1 MGQIGGYSIFRDT
14 MADMTYPE
22 VADAA
27 ANGAVALWG
36 LGVIEQ
42 HGPHLPLATDVY
54 LPAAILGAVKLR
66 LGERGVPS
74 VVVPPFYWGVNHV
87 TGSFPATFCVRPE
100 VMAELLVDV
109 FASLKKD
116 GFRAAFCLSGHGDVL
131 HNRTILDAV
140 RRGRQ
145 DGTEACMLA
154 DAALARRMG
163 ATPDDPAVAVFAGE
177 GAPPAEFLDIHA
189 GEDETSRMRAS
200 FPDLVRWDTA
210 RALPPT
216 NLRLADLEE
225 WRKGGAHALRTTPDG
240 YFGNPAVADVEQ
252 GRQALDRMAAAIADA
267 VIAKRPQVPTQLA
280 GNFRTKGPPR
290 AGPC

>member
-1 MGQIGGYSIFRDT
+1 MGQIGGYSVFHDT
-14 MADMTYPE
+14 MADMTWPE
-22 VADAA
+22 VAAAA

-54 LPAAILGAVKLR
+54 LPAAILGAAKRR
-66 LGERGVPS
+66 LAERGVAS

-116 GFRAAFCLSGHGDVL
+116 GFRAAFCLSGHGDVA

-140 RRGRQ
+140 RRGRG
-145 DGTEACMLA
+145 DGLEAFMLA

-163 ATPDDPAVAVFAGE
+163 AAPDDPGVAVFANAD
-177 GAPPAEFLDIHA
+177 APPAEFLDIHA

-200 FPDLVRWDTA
+200 FPDLVRWETA
-210 RALPPT
+210 RALAPT
-216 NLRLADLEE
+216 NLRLADLAE
-225 WRKGGAHALRTTPDG
+225 WRKGGDDAVRTTPNG
-240 YFGNPAVADVEQ
+240 YFGDPAAADPER
-252 GRQALDRMAAAIADA
+252 GRHALDRMAAAIADA
-267 VIAKRPQVPTQLA
+267 VVAKRP
-280 GNFRTKGPPR
+280 PPGAPDPAR
-290 AGPC
+290 